1 MPTALTQFL
10 IVRDFIHRVT
20 RSWRGRIYSLRRGTP
35 GISRCSCMAKSPAAS
50 LDSPLRGTTCRLTGF
65 ALDAGCPQLSFPSL
79 ASAASFWIEWVGS
92 RECYRQR
99 PCQFGIADRA
109 LRTRGHISTL
119 AMLFQLRALA
129 ERIAMDEL
137 VRIGTG
143 YSWLSYPQC
152 FPFDKIKIDRSV

>member
-1 MPTALTQFL
+1 
-10 IVRDFIHRVT
+10 
-20 RSWRGRIYSLRRGTP
+20 
-35 GISRCSCMAKSPAAS
+35 MAKSPAAS
-50 LDSPLRGTTCRLTGF
+50 LDSPLRATTCRLTGF

-109 LRTRGHISTL
+109 LRTRDHISTL